1 MLRVINAFYI
11 FIIITGLIL
20 IGMAAQRAIG
30 APSIKTM
37 ALSIKT
43 IEAALN
49 IQRGAR
55 FQMNVGGEQI
65 SITYIG
71 IEPMKGRRYAI
82 IVEAY

>member
-11 FIIITGLIL
+11 FITITALIL
-20 IGMAAQRAIG
+20 IGVAAQRAIG
-30 APSIKTM
+30 APSIKT
-37 ALSIKT
+37 

-49 IQRGAR
+49 LHPGNR
-55 FQMNVGGEQI
+55 FSMNIGGEQI
-65 SITYIG
+65 SVEYIG